1 MNNEKNG
8 LKRFYNRK
16 EKKYGFKDQ
25 EGKEV
30 IPCQYEDAANFQEG
44 LARVMR
50 NGKWGYI
57 DENGKEVVPC
67 KYYTVSDFK
76 KGWAWVSNGF
86 CLYWLDSTFREIKD
100 ADYDRMK
107 QGVPDESGEPALYI
121 VNRFGK
127 YGFINKNREEVVPCR
142 YQEVS
147 EFKEGLSRVKD
158 GGKWGFIDKTG
169 REVIPCRYDVAYDF
183 DHGWATVHKGMMAVK
198 VDKTG
203 REMNALEFWY
213 LKTGGS
219 PEEESDV
226 LPQQDKELLPI
237 KKRGKWGFVDETGR
251 IVVACQYDDVNSFSD
266 GLAMVEKD
274 GKWGFIDIKGR
285 EVILLG
291 YESAFDFC
299 LGQCLSD
306 PDFKG
311 RYAGMVLPKEIF
323 EKETTNFKEA
333 LKRDW
338 IETIALLP
346 FGEVA
351 ILVNA
356 NKSDQQKKHIKFF
369 NLTHPMLSN
378 RPVDTI
384 LSDADYADIL
394 SVADVKKKNFLRNL
408 VLPEISDLE
417 DHEIIRL
424 NTIVSKVKR
433 ATFDLSGLPE
443 EERVLA
449 LIDRSR
455 KYDKFVRAWMQGIEK
470 EPRATLFA
478 PAYHIETYSLI
489 TNNKGHLEPRLF
501 DTDEGTAFFQDG
513 YVFTINDPE
522 SVDYNWLIR
531 ELNEPYVQRQLHPYG
546 IDEMVPEPIT
556 EDQILNLQLYREIEE
571 DFDLD
576 ESEYNDY
583 LETGTIIHGSKSEYT
598 IHCYLGCG
606 NFGFAYSAES
616 RNLFTGETKEIVLK
630 EFYPHSDYHRENG
643 KVVPNNELAELEY
656 EDERIKFQKEA
667 ELMKLLGNIPDS
679 HIVPAFDYFE
689 CEETNTLYYEMPYYK
704 GKSFEDLLKNGER
717 LTESIA
723 ITHAVIPLCKALHAS
738 EKHKVLHLDIKP
750 DNVLIDD
757 NGDAILTDF
766 GTAKVY
772 DKAGNIIDPRGKSY
786 RGPFAAP
793 ELRQGSLTSYD
804 SRPDMFGIAAT
815 IFCVVT
821 RETPTTIME
830 LDKIAEE
837 NVRLALQEENCS
849 DQFINAIVR
858 GLQGSMSLRP
868 ANAQLF
874 LNLFPGCENIKLD

>member
-1 MNNEKNG
+1 MAKKNFSSRLHDAVENYYHYNPDTLMPLMMVALAANSKLRIAAG
-8 LKRFYNRK
+8 TRIPENAACVLTPQEIVNYDWVELDVPLKRQVNKWIKDGVSIVAVDMEIGRSLLQIYKTLKNNDERDVVREYHHRIGRLVHHSSNEAS
-16 EKKYGFKDQ
+16 EKAQRQYATFVLAEALLDTPVSYLKDQ
-25 EGKEV
+25 YINIFNHIWNKSGIQPRRPRLRVAQALNALLQYDGKGLV
-30 IPCQYEDAANFQEG
+30 YNPFAGCSIAGAMLQSKTNFYGDGDTNDKIYAGG
-44 LARVMR
+44 LLLNYGM
-50 NGKWGYI
+50 G
-57 DENGKEVVPC
+57 
-67 KYYTVSDFK
+67 
-76 KGWAWVSNGF
+76 VSNEHF
-86 CLYWLDSTFREIKD
+86 IQRDSTQWLKGKMI
-100 ADYDRMK
+100 DY
-107 QGVPDESGEPALYI
+107 VISTYT
-121 VNRFGK
+121 
-127 YGFINKNREEVVPCR
+127 GFIN
-142 YQEVS
+142 
-147 EFKEGLSRVKD
+147 G
-158 GGKWGFIDKTG
+158 
-169 REVIPCRYDVAYDF
+169 
-183 DHGWATVHKGMMAVK
+183 
-198 VDKTG
+198 
-203 REMNALEFWY
+203 
-213 LKTGGS
+213 
-219 PEEESDV
+219 
-226 LPQQDKELLPI
+226 
-237 KKRGKWGFVDETGR
+237 
-251 IVVACQYDDVNSFSD
+251 
-266 GLAMVEKD
+266 
-274 GKWGFIDIKGR
+274 
-285 EVILLG
+285 
-291 YESAFDFC
+291 ESAFDFC

-378 RPVDTI
+378 RPVNTI
-384 LSDADYADIL
+384 LSDVDYADII
-394 SVADVKKKNFLRNL
+394 SVADIKKKNFLRNL